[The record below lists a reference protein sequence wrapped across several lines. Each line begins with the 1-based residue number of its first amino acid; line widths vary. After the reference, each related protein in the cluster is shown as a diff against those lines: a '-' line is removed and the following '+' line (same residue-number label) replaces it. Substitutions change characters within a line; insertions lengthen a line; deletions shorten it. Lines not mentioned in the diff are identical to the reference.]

1 MAVLSKLKLIVN
13 ISRSKIFFNLT
24 PSPQKDLQEQKG
36 PKLNKT
42 TIDVFNLIIALKI
55 TQQDSERLKEYL
67 SCSKKNKI
75 SYTFEAKYDCR
86 NNNFGF
92 ELSHNQS
99 CKPVFSKGNFLG
111 LVNAPVMCILNFL
124 NSNSYFSKFNY
135 SYLNFSNFYLSN
147 TNFSKNLGQNTE
159 IQAFFRLF

>member
-1 MAVLSKLKLIVN
+1 M
-13 ISRSKIFFNLT
+13 
-24 PSPQKDLQEQKG
+24 
-36 PKLNKT
+36 
-42 TIDVFNLIIALKI
+42 
-55 TQQDSERLKEYL
+55 

-159 IQAFFRLF
+159 IQAFIRLFWSFDPNSGFCPIFRVNQQLWNLGFVDAQVLCISIQWIADVMPMSAWCQTYCFIFWKLSHIAAK